1 MDWRLVHF
9 YFFLKYDAFWNEK
22 SVEKFIDFYS
32 NKLEVREEQAI
43 VKHNVWA

>member
-1 MDWRLVHF
+1 M
-9 YFFLKYDAFWNEK
+9 KK

-43 VKHNVWA
+43 VKHNV